1 MWYPDFIRI
10 AKENTISQAD
20 NGKWYLEPEWRSII
34 TDDNK
39 QSIQFEGESNPRT
52 IDQIEDSL
60 KLEVERRNTSQDL
73 SPMVMSW
80 LYDVITTT
88 VEPAVMKEETDY
100 IKNVIDFMKLNH
112 KIEEEKTDGKE
123 ADK

>member
-73 SPMVMSW
+73 SPMIMSW

-123 ADK
+123 TDK

>member
-73 SPMVMSW
+73 SPMIMSW

-112 KIEEEKTDGKE
+112 KIEEEKNNE
-123 ADK
+123 

>member
-60 KLEVERRNTSQDL
+60 KLEVEKRNTSQDL

>member
-73 SPMVMSW
+73 SPMIMSW

-112 KIEEEKTDGKE
+112 KIEEEKNNE
-123 ADK
+123 QVSDK